1 MLPRNR
7 VLTRVLLALVAVLC
21 VPVLVVSCMN
31 TLSCCAINPKDYPAA
46 AAANKR
52 RQDNAALLAVASIIV
67 GTGALV
73 AVVRMGGPRGRV
85 APDA

>member
-7 VLTRVLLALVAVLC
+7 VLIRALLALVAVLC
-21 VPVLVVSCMN
+21 VPVLVVSCMK

-52 RQDNAALLAVASIIV
+52 RQGNAALLAVASTIV

-73 AVVRMGGPRGRV
+73 AVARKGGPPGRA